1 MDNLRIQHLLK
12 SKLILK
18 HISKTGKADD
28 LFPEIVPISRQV

>member
-1 MDNLRIQHLLK
+1 
-12 SKLILK
+12 LK